1 VLTRFNWCTQVAF
14 SLDTQLVVS
23 KTDLML
29 RILVRS
35 VPLAG
40 SEPKR
45 QLPGTLGQPNDGVTV
60 NKS

>member
-1 VLTRFNWCTQVAF
+1 VLTQFNWCTQVAF

-45 QLPGTLGQPNDGVTV
+45 QLPGPSDNRTMA
-60 NKS
+60 